1 MCLVT
6 LEFYG
11 SNIGAVD
18 IRSFL
23 LKLPPNWYFEETC
36 VCSPMH
42 KISFKH
48 SKGTGVIPCII
59 NKWDMCD
66 IPHREDDKIPVSNRP
81 PLALNI

>member
-42 KISFKH
+42 KISFKT
-48 SKGTGVIPCII
+48 SKGNGVIPFII
-59 NKWDMCD
+59 KNGRCMMLLIVTMK
-66 IPHREDDKIPVSNRP
+66 
-81 PLALNI
+81 NIRQ